1 MPDNPGIDNS
11 EGANMFEPLLP
22 NGIQHYLLGGLLLGV
37 AVSFAF
43 AMSGLVTGMST
54 VFSSSWS
61 FISTLSFFQQERFVA
76 SRNWRLILAAGL
88 VLGAVLYLV
97 TVAGGST
104 FQTSVSGWQLAVGGF
119 IAGFGARMS
128 NGCTS
133 GHGICGM
140 ASLQAPSILAV
151 ITFLATAFITANIV
165 KALGGA

>member
-1 MPDNPGIDNS
+1 MRGIYDNGEVDFIMI
-11 EGANMFEPLLP
+11 EQWLP
-22 NGIQHYLLGGLLLGV
+22 NGIQHYLIGGLLLGI
-37 AVSFAF
+37 ATSFAF

-61 FISTLSFFQQERFVA
+61 FVSRLSFFQQERFLT
-76 SRNWRLILAAGL
+76 SRSWRLALAAGL
-88 VLGAVLYLV
+88 VIGAVIYLI
-97 TVAGGST
+97 TAAGGIT
-104 FQTSVSGWQLAVGGF
+104 FQTRVSWWQLALGGF
-119 IAGFGARMS
+119 IAGFGARLS

-151 ITFLATAFITANIV
+151 VTFLATAFITANVV